1 MNKPNENNV
10 KEWNLIA
17 DKKSLRGSFN
27 MAIDDF
33 LFQSLSREP
42 QTYLRFYRW
51 ERPTVSLG
59 YSQDIRKVVDVE
71 YCQKQGIDIVR
82 RMTGGKLVL
91 HHKEVTYSL
100 CSSDRET
107 FTSTLTDSYRLISQA
122 LMRGFEKMGL
132 KSYLAEAPPNSYVRG
147 NLPCFSFPA
156 RDEIEVEGKKLVG
169 SAQKRAGSK
178 FIQHGSIPLEE
189 DEGFLAHVSFL
200 KKEDSKGRMISL
212 SQALGKKVSFDWAV
226 ECLSSGISEF
236 FKINFR
242 PKVFDAEEKEA
253 ISKIQEERYANKEW
267 TYGVRPDPNN
277 QRG

>member
-1 MNKPNENNV
+1 M
-10 KEWNLIA
+10 KEWKLIVE
-17 DKKSLRGSFN
+17 KKPLDGSMN

-33 LFQSLSREP
+33 LFRSLSSEP

-71 YCQKQGIDIVR
+71 YCQNKGIEVVR

-100 CSSDRET
+100 CSSDKET
-107 FTSTLTDSYRLISQA
+107 FTSTLADSYRLISLG
-122 LMRGFEKMGL
+122 LMRGLEKMGL
-132 KSYLAEAPPNSYVRG
+132 KSCLADSPPNSYARG
-147 NLPCFSFPA
+147 NLPCFSYPA
-156 RDEIEVEGKKLVG
+156 RDEIEVKGKKMVG

-189 DEGFLAHVSFL
+189 DEGFLVPVSFL

-212 SQALGKKVSFDWAV
+212 SQALGKKVGFDWAV
-226 ECLSSGISEF
+226 ERLISGISEF

-242 PKVFDAEEKEA
+242 PKVFDAEEKKD
-253 ISKIQEERYANKEW
+253 ILKIQEERYANKNW
-267 TYGVRPDPNN
+267 TYIP

>member
-1 MNKPNENNV
+1 MNKPSENNL
-10 KEWNLIA
+10 KEWKLIV
-17 DKKSLRGSFN
+17 DKKPLSGSLN
-27 MAIDDF
+27 MAVDEF
-33 LFQSLSREP
+33 LFRSISNES
-42 QTYLRFYRW
+42 QTFLRFYRW

-59 YSQDIRKVVDVE
+59 YSQNIRKVVDVE

-107 FTSTLTDSYRLISQA
+107 FTSKLLDSYRLISQA

-132 KSYLAEAPPNSYVRG
+132 KPCLADAPPSSYVRG
-147 NLPCFSFPA
+147 NMPCFSYPA
-156 RDEIEVEGKKLVG
+156 RNEIEVEGKKIVG

-189 DEGFLAHVSFL
+189 DEGFLGPVSFL
-200 KKEDSKGRMISL
+200 KREDSKGRMISL

-226 ECLSSGISEF
+226 EHLAFGISEF
-236 FKINFR
+236 FKINFK

-253 ISKIQEERYANKEW
+253 ISKIQEERYGNKDW
-267 TYGVRPDPNN
+267 TYSIGPL
-277 QRG
+277 